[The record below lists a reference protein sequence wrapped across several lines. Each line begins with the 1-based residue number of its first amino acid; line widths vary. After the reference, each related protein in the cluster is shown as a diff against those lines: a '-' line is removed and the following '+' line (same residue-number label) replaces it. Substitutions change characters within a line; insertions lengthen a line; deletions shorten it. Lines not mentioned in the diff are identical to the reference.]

1 MWSSSS
7 KNLNNLTSNLIPNA
21 KPQNISQEQLP
32 IYQTPIKQSL
42 NIQNNNNTPLKLGF
56 NLYLGNLWSSGHLPG
71 NIGEIPLNNSVNQ
84 HNREANILLLK
95 SSIEKSA
102 YRLTPMSEIKNNDLI
117 GYGLLNNMNNIYEN
131 ELNQN
136 EFTKKNLSELF
147 NNAKNDEFLQSN
159 KKKINFDNSSNIIY
173 GYNIGNNF
181 IAPNNINPN
190 MTADFI
196 FSRNNNYQYS
206 MIKSGHFEIDKE
218 NKNPNENIIQSYINQ
233 DYNNNNNIPKYNQ
246 NNSDKSEKNPNDKIE
261 EMFNSPINKKPKK
274 IFECSGS
281 TVATN
286 SSKSSTRKR
295 RFRKNN
301 EQLLMLSKFYN
312 ENKHWSKNQIK
323 EISRK
328 TGLQENKVYKW
339 LWDQRNKEY
348 KANKFIIDKKNLP

>member
-1 MWSSSS
+1 
-7 KNLNNLTSNLIPNA
+7 
-21 KPQNISQEQLP
+21 
-32 IYQTPIKQSL
+32 
-42 NIQNNNNTPLKLGF
+42 
-56 NLYLGNLWSSGHLPG
+56 
-71 NIGEIPLNNSVNQ
+71 
-84 HNREANILLLK
+84 
-95 SSIEKSA
+95 
-102 YRLTPMSEIKNNDLI
+102 MSEIKNNDLI

-233 DYNNNNNIPKYNQ
+233 DYNNNNNPQYNQ